1 MPRRT
6 RAREVAMQVLYQR
19 DANPTTAL
27 EDIERFLAGRLRSAA
42 LVSFARLLVKGVIR
56 EEADIDRRLEARA
69 AHWRVARM
77 AATDRAILRI
87 ALFELLHTDVPGPVA
102 VDEAITLA
110 KRYGSDASGAFVAG
124 LLGSVLAERT
134 AADSAGAVPTPRT

>member
-6 RAREVAMQVLYQR
+6 RAREVALQALYQR
-19 DANPTTAL
+19 DANPDTAL
-27 EDIERFLAGRLRSAA
+27 ENIERFLSGRLRSPA
-42 LVSFARLLVKGVIR
+42 LVSFARSLVQGVIR
-56 EEADIDRRLEARA
+56 EEADIDRRLDARA
-69 AHWRVARM
+69 THWRVARM

-110 KRYGSDASGAFVAG
+110 KRYGTDASGAFVAG
-124 LLGSVLAERT
+124 ILGGVLAERT
-134 AADSAGAVPTPRT
+134 AADSATLSPTSPT

>member
-1 MPRRT
+1 MRV
-6 RAREVAMQVLYQR
+6 EM
-19 DANPTTAL
+19 ANM
-27 EDIERFLAGRLRSAA
+27 
-42 LVSFARLLVKGVIR
+42 
-56 EEADIDRRLEARA
+56 
-69 AHWRVARM
+69 ARM